1 MAFRILTGQI
11 AHETNTFSKVAT
23 TLEHFRAGTLL
34 LGNEI
39 PAARRG
45 THTALGATFEAAEK
59 FGWVLSHPLAA
70 AANPSGTVTKETFD
84 QLLSMFLDGAEGCD
98 GALIDLHGAMVAE
111 GCEDAEGEILA
122 RLRAILGP
130 DAPIVVTLDLHGN
143 ITQKMADNASAL
155 IAVRTYPHVDYH
167 ERTWQGAEL
176 LDRALR
182 GEIHP
187 RTVIAKRPMLRG
199 LDGGR
204 TQTGPMRELIDRGE
218 ALEAAGRALVV
229 SVCAGFTAADIHDIG
244 PSVTVTADG
253 DTAQAQRI
261 AEEFMDY
268 AWQTREFVSVRH
280 ASIADAVARA
290 RSGQDNADKPLVLAD
305 VTDNPGSG
313 HYGDTTNL
321 LRAMIAADLQNAA
334 FHAIFDPEAVKQA
347 IAIGPGNKG
356 RITLGGRHDPEA
368 GGGPL
373 ALDAGI
379 VSLTDGR
386 FQCHGP
392 MGGGVWRSYGPSALL
407 RVGGVAIA
415 VISRNGQAND
425 LAQLISLGV
434 DPLRCA
440 TIAVKS
446 NHHFRAAFEPI
457 AREVVTVNGGG
468 LGAAILSRMDY
479 RHVRRPIWPLDDVKP
494 QGSGP

>member
-1 MAFRILTGQI
+1 MGFRILTGQI

-23 TLEHFRAGTLL
+23 TLDHFRAGTLL

-45 THTALGATFEAAEK
+45 TRTALGATFEAAEK
-59 FGWVLSHPLAA
+59 FGWTLSHPLAA
-70 AANPSGTVTKETFD
+70 AANPSGTVTKETFE
-84 QLLSMFLDGAEGCD
+84 QLTTWFLAGATGCD

-122 RLRAILGP
+122 RLRKILGP

-143 ITQKMADNASAL
+143 ITQRMAENASAL
-155 IAVRTYPHVDYH
+155 IAVRTYPHIDYY
-167 ERTWQGAEL
+167 ERAWQGANL

-187 RTVIAKRPMLRG
+187 KTVIAKRPMLRG

-253 DTAQAQRI
+253 DTAEARRI

-268 AWQTREFVSVRH
+268 AWQTRDFVSVRH
-280 ASIADAVARA
+280 ASIADAVAKARA
-290 RSGQDNADKPLVLAD
+290 GQEGATKPLVLAD

-321 LRAMIAADLQNAA
+321 LRAMVAADLQNAA
-334 FHAIFDPEAVKQA
+334 FYAIFDPAAVQQA
-347 IAIGPGNKG
+347 IALGAGKTG
-356 RITLGGRHDPEA
+356 RITLGGRHDAEA

-373 ALDAGI
+373 DLDASV
-379 VSLTDGR
+379 VSLTDGS
-386 FQCHGP
+386 FQCFGP

-407 RVGGVAIA
+407 RVGGVSIA
-415 VISRNGQAND
+415 LIARNGQAND

-434 DPLRCA
+434 DPLHCA

-479 RHVRRPIWPLDDVKP
+479 RHVRRPIWPLDDVKL
-494 QGSGP
+494 

>member
-1 MAFRILTGQI
+1 MTFRILTGQI
-11 AHETNTFSKVAT
+11 AHETNTFSKVPT
-23 TLEHFRAGTLL
+23 TLDHFRAGTLL

-39 PAARRG
+39 PAARQG
-45 THTALGATFEAAEK
+45 THTALGATFEAAAK
-59 FGWVLSHPLAA
+59 YGWTLSHPLAA
-70 AANPSGTVTKETFD
+70 AANPSGTVTRETFD
-84 QLLSMFLDGAEGCD
+84 QLLAWFLAGAEGCD

-122 RLRAILGP
+122 RLRKILGP
-130 DAPIVVTLDLHGN
+130 SAPIVVTLDLHGN

-155 IAVRTYPHVDYH
+155 IAVRTYPHIDYY
-167 ERTWQGAEL
+167 ERTWQGANL

-182 GEIHP
+182 GEINP

-218 ALEAAGRALVV
+218 RLEESGDALVV

-253 DTAQAQRI
+253 DTSEAIRI

-268 AWQTREFVSVRH
+268 AWETREFVSVRH
-280 ASIADAVARA
+280 SSIADAVAKA
-290 RSGQDNADKPLVLAD
+290 KSGETGADKPLVLAD

-321 LRAMIAADLQNAA
+321 LRDMIAADLQNAA
-334 FHAIFDPEAVKQA
+334 FYAIFDPAAVQA
-347 IAIGPGNKG
+347 ATSIGAGKTG
-356 RITLGGRHDPEA
+356 RITLGGKHDAEA

-373 ALDAGI
+373 ELDAHV
-379 VSLTDGR
+379 VSVTDGR

-407 RVGGVAIA
+407 RVGAIAIA

-425 LAQLISLGV
+425 LAQFISLGV
-434 DPLRCA
+434 DPLHCA

-457 AREVVTVNGGG
+457 ARQVITVNGGG

-479 RHVRRPIWPLDDVKP
+479 RHVRRPIWPLDDIQP
-494 QGSGP
+494 

>member
-1 MAFRILTGQI
+1 MAHRILTGKI

-23 TLEHFRAGTLL
+23 TLDHFRAGTLL

-45 THTALGATFEAAEK
+45 THTALGAVFEAADQ
-59 FGWVLSHPLAA
+59 FGWSLAHPLAA
-70 AANPSGTVTKETFD
+70 SANPSGTVTAETFA
-84 QLLSMFLDGAEGCD
+84 QLLAWFLAEAPGCD

-111 GCEDAEGEILA
+111 GFEDAEGEILA
-122 RLRAILGP
+122 RLREILGAH
-130 DAPIVVTLDLHGN
+130 APIVVTLDLHGN

-155 IAVRTYPHVDYH
+155 IAVRTYPHIDYY
-167 ERTWQGAEL
+167 ERTWQGARL

-182 GEIHP
+182 GEIRP

-218 ALEAAGRALVV
+218 ALEEAGRALVV

-253 DTAQAQRI
+253 DTAEAQRI
-261 AEEFMDY
+261 AEEFMDH
-268 AWQTREFVSVRH
+268 AWQTRTFASVRH
-280 ASIADAVARA
+280 ASIDAAIARA
-290 RSGQDNADKPLVLAD
+290 KAGQAAAEKPLVLAD

-321 LRAMIAADLQNAA
+321 LRAMIAADLQDAA
-334 FHAIFDPEAVKQA
+334 FYAIFDPDAVQEA
-347 IAIGPGNKG
+347 IRIGVGNHG
-356 RITLGGRHDPEA
+356 MLRLGGRHDPEA

-373 ALDAGI
+373 DLDAHI
-379 VSLTDGR
+379 VSLTDGSFR
-386 FQCHGP
+386 CHGP
-392 MGGGVWRSYGPSALL
+392 MGGGVWRGYGPSALV

-415 VISRNGQAND
+415 LISRNGQAND

-434 DPLRCA
+434 DPHHCA

-479 RHVRRPIWPLDDVKP
+479 RHVRRPIWPLDDIAL
-494 QGSGP
+494 